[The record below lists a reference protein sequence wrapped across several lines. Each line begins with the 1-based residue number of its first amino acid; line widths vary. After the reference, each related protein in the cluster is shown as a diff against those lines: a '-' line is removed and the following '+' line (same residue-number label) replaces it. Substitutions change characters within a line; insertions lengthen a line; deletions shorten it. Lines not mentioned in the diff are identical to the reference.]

1 MQNHF
6 SSLPLSKA
14 CIDNLNTLEFLQMTL
29 IQQQSLPHILNV
41 QDVIAQAK
49 TGSGKTVAFGIGLIH
64 KLQVEK
70 YAVQSLVL
78 VPTRELA
85 NQIAQELRK
94 LARFI
99 PNVKVLT
106 LTGGMPYKPQV
117 NSLYHGAH
125 IIIGTPGRVLKH
137 LEQNNLCL
145 KKVNTLVLDE
155 ADRMLDMGFSEDI
168 HTIISHVPKNRQTL
182 LFSATFPENII
193 QLSQE
198 ILVNPIEVSTVNE
211 EEQNKITQHFYTI
224 EESNKTVMLS
234 TLFSHFQAQSVVLF
248 CNRKTTCETLA
259 DDLEDLDFEVLVLH
273 SDLEQKERD
282 ETLTLFANK
291 SYPILIATD
300 VAARGLHIDDVDVV
314 INYDIAKDAQV
325 HTHRI
330 GRSARAGK
338 SGVALTLVTNDQQ
351 EDFEEIN
358 TLYDEPYDL
367 EVIDF
372 DEDFEY
378 CLDAAYRTLYI
389 NGGKKH
395 KIRAGDILGMLI
407 QSVGLQKEH
416 IGKIDIFPFYSY
428 VAIDKKVY
436 EKTFEALQSC
446 KIKGKYF
453 KVYPR

>member
-1 MQNHF
+1 MKNTF

-14 CIDNLNTLEFLQMTL
+14 FIDNLNALQFYEMTL
-29 IQQQSLPHILNV
+29 IQQQSLPYIINA

-64 KLQVEK
+64 KLQVQK
-70 YAVQSLVL
+70 YEIQSLIL
-78 VPTRELA
+78 APTRELA

-106 LTGGMPYKPQV
+106 LTGGTPYKPQV

-125 IIIGTPGRVLKH
+125 IIVGTPGRVLKH
-137 LEQNNLCL
+137 LKENNLSL
-145 KKVNTLVLDE
+145 KQVNTLVLDE
-155 ADRMLDMGFSEDI
+155 ADRMLDMGFSDDI
-168 HTIISHVPKNRQTL
+168 HSIVNEIPNQRQTL
-182 LFSATFPENII
+182 LFSATFPEDI
-193 QLSQE
+193 LLLGQE
-198 ILVNPIEVSTVNE
+198 ILMNPVEISTIHQ
-211 EEQNKITQHFYTI
+211 EEQNKIIQHFYAI
-224 EESNKTVMLS
+224 EEANKTAVLS
-234 TLFSHFQAQSVVLF
+234 TLFSHFQAKSVVLF

-259 DDLEDLDFEVLVLH
+259 DDLEDLDFDVLVLH

-282 ETLTLFANK
+282 ETLVLFANK

-300 VAARGLHIDDVDVV
+300 VAARGLDIDDVDVV

-338 SGVALTLVTNDQQ
+338 SGVALTLVCPEQNELFEDINEVFNNTFCLESIDLE
-351 EDFEEIN
+351 EDFD
-358 TLYDEPYDL
+358 Y
-367 EVIDF
+367 V
-372 DEDFEY
+372 
-378 CLDAAYRTLYI
+378 LDADYRTLYI

-395 KIRAGDILGMLI
+395 KVRAGDILGMLI
-407 QSVGLQKEH
+407 QSVGLQKEQ

-428 VAIDKKVY
+428 VAIEKNVY
-436 EKTFEALQSC
+436 DTTLKALESC